1 MFLVGAVLL
10 WLGARSAGLIDN
22 IETLVE
28 DLGFAGEGTYQLKGP
43 EILKM
48 TAVIGPILV
57 VLGSLAT
64 VAGVAVFNAMSRLF
78 GGVEV
83 TVSDGDDLGPRS
95 KRSLTS
101 TSTSIPRARA
111 SCSTA
116 SENPGARIDTRSSG
130 PRQFDVAAPAL
141 DGQQGVPGPRLEA
154 LDLLFGEDALLQPVG
169 DAVDD
174 LPDEPLTAP
183 GSAGRPWP

>member
-1 MFLVGAVLL
+1 VSSRPGRPAVTTSQSPLGDWLRDPEVEVIKSRPERRTVVLRRIDLWSALKVSLALYFSIFFVFLIGAVLL

-48 TAVIGPILV
+48 TAVIGPIVV

-78 GGVEV
+78 GGVEM
-83 TVSDGDDLGPRS
+83 TVSDGDDLPSRRS
-95 KRSLTS
+95 REL
-101 TSTSIPRARA
+101 
-111 SCSTA
+111 
-116 SENPGARIDTRSSG
+116 
-130 PRQFDVAAPAL
+130 
-141 DGQQGVPGPRLEA
+141 
-154 LDLLFGEDALLQPVG
+154 
-169 DAVDD
+169 
-174 LPDEPLTAP
+174 
-183 GSAGRPWP
+183 

>member
-1 MFLVGAVLL
+1 VSSRPGRPAVTTSQSPLGDWLRDPEVEVIKSRPERRTVVLRRIDLWSALKVSLALYFSIFFVFLIGAVLL

-48 TAVIGPILV
+48 TAVIGPIVV

-78 GGVEV
+78 GGVEM
-83 TVSDGDDLGPRS
+83 TVSDGDEQLPR
-95 KRSLTS
+95 RS
-101 TSTSIPRARA
+101 RA
-111 SCSTA
+111 
-116 SENPGARIDTRSSG
+116 
-130 PRQFDVAAPAL
+130 L
-141 DGQQGVPGPRLEA
+141 
-154 LDLLFGEDALLQPVG
+154 
-169 DAVDD
+169 
-174 LPDEPLTAP
+174 
-183 GSAGRPWP
+183 